1 MTAAVLRAKTV
12 VGKGYARLLDSI
24 GYLVAASICAMAIL
38 ITLDVGLRAFRI
50 GNLPW
55 LNEVAEYA
63 LYAGTFLAAPWA
75 LRLGAHVRIDIV
87 VDGLPRRASRSLEQF
102 VDLLGGG
109 VCAVLLYFGCVGT
122 LEAYEF
128 GHMQFKT
135 ITIPNWP
142 LLSVFAL
149 SMLLLTIEFA
159 LRFARAR
166 RRDASRDDDRGL
178 TTGM

>member
-1 MTAAVLRAKTV
+1 MTVSMGRAKAV
-12 VGKGYARLLDSI
+12 IGGGYAGFLAGI
-24 GYLVAASICAMAIL
+24 GYLVAASICAMAVL
-38 ITLDVGLRAFRI
+38 ITVDVGFRAFRI

-63 LYAGTFLAAPWA
+63 LYIGTFLAAPWA

-87 VDGLPRRASRSLEQF
+87 VDGLPERASRNLERF
-102 VDLLGGG
+102 VDLLGCG
-109 VCAVLLYFGCVGT
+109 VAAVLLYFGCVGT

-142 LLSVFAL
+142 LLSVFAF

-159 LRFARAR
+159 LRFARASR
-166 RRDASRDDDRGL
+166 PDAARGEDRDL
-178 TTGM
+178 TSGM

>member
-1 MTAAVLRAKTV
+1 MTVPIRQARAV
-12 VGKGYARLLDSI
+12 VGKGYARLLTGI
-24 GYLVAASICAMAIL
+24 GYLVAASICAMAVL

-75 LRLGAHVRIDIV
+75 LRLGAHVRIDII
-87 VDGLPRRASRSLEQF
+87 VDGLPDRASRSLEQF

-109 VCAVLLYFGCVGT
+109 VCTVLLYFGCVGT

-135 ITIPNWP
+135 ITLPNWP

-159 LRFARAR
+159 FRFARACR
-166 RRDASRDDDRGL
+166 PAAARGEDRDL
-178 TTGM
+178 TSGM

>member
-1 MTAAVLRAKTV
+1 MTVPAQRVKAV
-12 VGKGYARLLDSI
+12 VGNGYGRLLTGI

-75 LRLGAHVRIDIV
+75 LRLGAHVRIDII
-87 VDGLPRRASRSLEQF
+87 VDGLPDRASRSLEQF

-109 VCAVLLYFGCVGT
+109 ISAVFLYFGCVGT

-135 ITIPNWP
+135 ITIANWP

-149 SMLLLTIEFA
+149 SMLLLTTEFA
-159 LRFARAR
+159 FRFARACR
-166 RRDASRDDDRGL
+166 SGAARDEDRDL

>member
-1 MTAAVLRAKTV
+1 MTVSALRAKSLI
-12 VGKGYARLLDSI
+12 GRGYDRFLTGI
-24 GYLVAASICAMAIL
+24 GYLVAASICAMAVL
-38 ITLDVGLRAFRI
+38 ITIDVGLRAFRI

-87 VDGLPRRASRSLEQF
+87 VDSLPDRASRSLEQF

-142 LLSVFAL
+142 LLSVFAF

-159 LRFARAR
+159 FRFARASR
-166 RRDASRDDDRGL
+166 TGAARDEDRDL
-178 TTGM
+178 TSGM

>member
-1 MTAAVLRAKTV
+1 MTVPAQRVKAV
-12 VGKGYARLLDSI
+12 VGNGYGRLLTGI

-75 LRLGAHVRIDIV
+75 LRLGAHVRIDII
-87 VDGLPRRASRSLEQF
+87 VDGLPDQASRSLEQF

-109 VCAVLLYFGCVGT
+109 ISAVLLYFGCVGT

-135 ITIPNWP
+135 ITIANWP

-149 SMLLLTIEFA
+149 SMLLLTTEFA
-159 LRFARAR
+159 FRFARACR
-166 RRDASRDDDRGL
+166 SGAARDEDRDL